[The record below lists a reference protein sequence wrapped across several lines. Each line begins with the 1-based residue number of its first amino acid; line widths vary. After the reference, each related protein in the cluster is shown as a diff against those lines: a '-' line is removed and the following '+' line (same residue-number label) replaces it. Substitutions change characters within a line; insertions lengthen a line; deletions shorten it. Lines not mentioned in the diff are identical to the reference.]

1 METRKPI
8 ALRYQTE
15 ERHLVRVQTYLQ
27 AYEISKQIGKKL
39 AGMVLHDDF
48 LRDYVRNRS
57 KKTREDERYCQRL
70 YPTVQRELL
79 VLPAGGKFVKGVDF
93 VDRHEECRRVTDPAF
108 YDNENLRKAGE
119 TKPRRPMHKD
129 GIIVIPASDIPKE
142 AI

>member
-57 KKTREDERYCQRL
+57 K
-70 YPTVQRELL
+70 
-79 VLPAGGKFVKGVDF
+79 
-93 VDRHEECRRVTDPAF
+93 
-108 YDNENLRKAGE
+108 N
-119 TKPRRPMHKD
+119 
-129 GIIVIPASDIPKE
+129 
-142 AI
+142 